1 MVWDTAG
8 VEDRL
13 YAQGELNYL
22 LEGNLLDGTNL
33 TQPINNGIPTF
44 NHTPSEADRMCAL
57 PRPPLPGLS
66 LLLSTAGLMGAC

>member
-1 MVWDTAG
+1 M
-8 VEDRL
+8 EERL

-33 TQPINNGIPTF
+33 TLPINNGIPTF

-57 PRPPLPGLS
+57 PCSPLPGLS
-66 LLLSTAGLMGAC
+66 LRLSTHRLIGALARLPA

>member
-1 MVWDTAG
+1 M
-8 VEDRL
+8 EDRL

-44 NHTPSEADRMCAL
+44 NHTPSEADRMCAS
-57 PRPPLPGLS
+57 RSFPPLPGRHS
-66 LLLSTAGLMGAC
+66 C